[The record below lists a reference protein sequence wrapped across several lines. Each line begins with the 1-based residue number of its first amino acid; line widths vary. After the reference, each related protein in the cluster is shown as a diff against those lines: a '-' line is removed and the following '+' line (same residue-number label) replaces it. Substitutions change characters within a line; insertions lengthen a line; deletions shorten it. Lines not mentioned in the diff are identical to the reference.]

1 MDPNVIELEKHKHV
15 IYGAAGAP
23 SAALLMVLVAI
34 CFIFCLRYK
43 RKLKQ
48 LIIDDPNATV
58 RIYADLI
65 KDKSLSQDSREKL
78 IKKLGELIDNVEQYQ
93 KDTAAVRRSTCNG
106 QATNTMELSEMA
118 THSPNNNVNIQSDY
132 GSNEIEDNKES
143 LVDQALSEFVAKY
156 CPRNNS

>member
-15 IYGAAGAP
+15 IFGAAGAGAP
-23 SAALLMVLVAI
+23 IAALLMVLVAI
-34 CFIFCLRYK
+34 CLCFIFCLRYK

-48 LIIDDPNATV
+48 MIINDPNATV

-65 KDKSLSQDSREKL
+65 KDKSLGQDSRKEL

-93 KDTAAVRRSTCNG
+93 KDTADARTSNG
-106 QATNTMELSEMA
+106 QATNTMELSEVA
-118 THSPNNNVNIQSDY
+118 PHSPNNNIRTQSDY
-132 GSNEIEDNKES
+132 ETEDNKES

-156 CPRNNS
+156 CPRNNN